1 MKKRV
6 WLVNY
11 YAMPPEH
18 ESRLRAIKFAQY
30 LNDAGFETKIISSSF
45 LHNKNINLISKG
57 LPYKEVSYGKLNFI
71 HINNKS
77 FKSNNLYRFWSLLVF
92 HFKLHLYSGRFDKPD
107 YILHTCAPPF
117 GFITVFTAS
126 KLKAKY
132 FTEVLDLWPESF
144 LAFDLVSKNNPIL
157 KLSYLIEKW
166 MYAKANKIIF
176 SMEGGIDY
184 LKQKRWL
191 TSQGGKINDNKIH
204 YINNGVDIKEFD
216 YNKITYNLNDKDLQN
231 DDFFKVVY
239 IGSVRLANNIIKLIE
254 AASLIKS
261 SSHIKILIYGDG
273 EEREKLISHCKK
285 KNISNVIFKEKWVN
299 PKYVPYILS
308 KSNLNILNYSPNYIW
323 NYGGSQSKLFQYLA
337 SGKPILSNLKMGY
350 CLITKFNL
358 GIAKQFNSS
367 KDYADAIVQIANL
380 DKKEYDD
387 MCLNSRNTALNF
399 DYLNLTKT
407 LISIIDEK

>member
-1 MKKRV
+1 MK
-6 WLVNY
+6 LV
-11 YAMPPEH
+11 
-18 ESRLRAIKFAQY
+18 IK
-30 LNDAGFETKIISSSF
+30 LKIISSSF
-45 LHNKNINLISKG
+45 LHNKNINLLTPELKF
-57 LPYKEVSYGKLNFI
+57 KEVSYGNLDFI
-71 HINNKS
+71 HINSKS
-77 FKSNNLYRFWSLLVF
+77 YSSNTFYRFWSLLVF

-107 YILHTCAPPF
+107 YILHTCVPPF

-191 TSQGGKINDNKIH
+191 ISQGGKIDDNKIY
-204 YINNGVDIKEFD
+204 YINNGVDLKDFN
-216 YNKITYNLNDKDLQN
+216 YNKINCKLNDIDLQN

-254 AASLIKS
+254 AASLIKNS
-261 SSHIKILIYGDG
+261 GHIKILIYGDG
-273 EEREKLISHCKK
+273 DEREKLISHCRK
-285 KNISNVIFKEKWVN
+285 KNISNVIFKDKWVN

-323 NYGGSQSKLFQYLA
+323 NYGGSQSKLFQYMA

-358 GIAKQFNSS
+358 GIAKKFKST
-367 KDYADAIVQIANL
+367 KDYAESILKIANL
-380 DKKEYDD
+380 DKKEYDN
-387 MCLNSRNTALNF
+387 MCLNSKNTALNF
-399 DYLNLTKT
+399 DYIKLTNDFIS
-407 LISIIDEK
+407 LIK

>member
-30 LNDAGFETKIISSSF
+30 LNDAGYETKIISSSF
-45 LHNKNINLISKG
+45 LHNKNINLLTPELKF
-57 LPYKEVSYGKLNFI
+57 KEISYGNLDFI
-71 HINNKS
+71 HINSKS
-77 FKSNNLYRFWSLLVF
+77 YSSNSFYRFWSLLTF
-92 HFKLHLYSGRFDKPD
+92 HLKLHFYSRNFDKPD

-117 GFITVFTAS
+117 GFITVFTAF

-132 FTEVLDLWPESF
+132 FAEVLDLWPESF

-157 KLSYLIEKW
+157 KLSYFIEKW
-166 MYAKANKIIF
+166 MYIKANKIIF
-176 SMEGGIDY
+176 SMEGGIEY
-184 LKQKRWL
+184 LKQKGWL
-191 TSQGGKINDNKIH
+191 TSQGGKIDDNKIH
-204 YINNGVDIKEFD
+204 YINNGVDVKDFN
-216 YNKITYNLNDKDLQN
+216 YNKISYKLYDTDLQN

-285 KNISNVIFKEKWVN
+285 KNISNVIFKEKWIN
-299 PKYVPYILS
+299 PKYVPYVLS

-407 LISIIDEK
+407 LISIINEK

>member
-1 MKKRV
+1 M
-6 WLVNY
+6 L
-11 YAMPPEH
+11 
-18 ESRLRAIKFAQY
+18 
-30 LNDAGFETKIISSSF
+30 
-45 LHNKNINLISKG
+45 
-57 LPYKEVSYGKLNFI
+57 
-71 HINNKS
+71 
-77 FKSNNLYRFWSLLVF
+77 
-92 HFKLHLYSGRFDKPD
+92 
-107 YILHTCAPPF
+107 PPF

-191 TSQGGKINDNKIH
+191 ISQGGKIDDNKIY
-204 YINNGVDIKEFD
+204 YINNGVDLKDFN
-216 YNKITYNLNDKDLQN
+216 YNKINCKLNDIDLQN

-254 AASLIKS
+254 AASLIKNS
-261 SSHIKILIYGDG
+261 GHIKILIYGDG
-273 EEREKLISHCKK
+273 DEREKLISHCRK
-285 KNISNVIFKEKWVN
+285 KNISNVIFKDKWVN

-323 NYGGSQSKLFQYLA
+323 NYGGSQSKLFQYMA

-358 GIAKQFNSS
+358 GIAKKFKST
-367 KDYADAIVQIANL
+367 KDYAESILKIANL
-380 DKKEYDD
+380 DKKEYDN
-387 MCLNSRNTALNF
+387 MCLNSKNTALNF
-399 DYLNLTKT
+399 DYIKLTNDFIS
-407 LISIIDEK
+407 LIK

>member
-11 YAMPPEH
+11 YAMPPQH
-18 ESRLRAIKFAQY
+18 ESRLRTIKFAQY
-30 LNDAGFETKIISSSF
+30 LNNAGFETKIISSSF
-45 LHNKNINLISKG
+45 LHNKNINLISNG
-57 LPYKEVSYGKLNFI
+57 LPFVKRSYNGLDFI
-71 HINNKS
+71 HLRTKS
-77 FKSNNLYRFWSLLVF
+77 YSSNSYYRFWSLLTF
-92 HFKLHLYSGRFDKPD
+92 HFKLHFFSKRFDKPD

-117 GFITVFTAS
+117 GLITVFTAF

-132 FTEVLDLWPESF
+132 FAEVLDLWPESF
-144 LAFDLVSKNNPIL
+144 LAFGLISKNNPIL
-157 KLSYLIEKW
+157 KISYMLEKW
-166 MYAKANKIIF
+166 MYKKANKVIF

-184 LKQKRWL
+184 LKHKKWL
-191 TSQGGKINDNKIH
+191 TSQGGKIDDNKIH
-204 YINNGVDIKEFD
+204 YINNGVDIKDFD
-216 YNKITYNLNDKDLQN
+216 YNKINYDLNDTDLKN

-254 AASLIKS
+254 AASIIKNS
-261 SSHIKILIYGDG
+261 AQIKILIYGDG
-273 EEREKLISHCKK
+273 DEREKLIFYCKK
-285 KNISNVIFKEKWVN
+285 QNISNVIFKEKWVN

-380 DKKEYDD
+380 DKKKYDD
-387 MCLNSRNTALNF
+387 LCLNSRNIALNF

-407 LISIIDEK
+407 FISIINEK